1 METNNNMRIFLV
13 DDDEFCMNVYKQHL
27 NSLGYFDVAGFSNG
41 PDCLNNLSFGP
52 DVIFLDHGM
61 DYLTGLEVLKKIKV
75 YAPDIFVVFL
85 SGQANLL
92 TAVKALKLGATDY
105 IVKGIYDL
113 VNITK
118 VLNTI
123 KVAISLKRNEIEAGY
138 VERLLHSN
146 K

>member
-1 METNNNMRIFLV
+1 MRIFLV
-13 DDDEFCMNVYKQHL
+13 DDDAFCMNIYKQHL
-27 NSLGYFDVAGFSNG
+27 NSLGYYDVMSFSNG
-41 PDCLNNLSFGP
+41 PDCLNNLSSKP

-61 DYLTGLEVLKKIKV
+61 DYLTGLEVLKKIRT
-75 YAPDIFVVFL
+75 YDPGIFVVLL

-105 IVKGIYDL
+105 IVKGAYEL

-118 VLNTI
+118 VLNAI
-123 KVAISLKRNEIEAGY
+123 KVTMSLKRREIEASY
-138 VERLLHSN
+138 VERLLHPA